1 MQLIIWVV
9 LLRELVLDKA
19 GVELIGVELLL
30 AEMFLPLA

>member
-1 MQLIIWVV
+1 MQLIIWLV

>member
-9 LLRELVLDKA
+9 LLRELILDKA

>member
-9 LLRELVLDKA
+9 LLREFVLDKA

>member
-9 LLRELVLDKA
+9 LLREFVLDKA
-19 GVELIGVELLL
+19 GVELIGAELLL